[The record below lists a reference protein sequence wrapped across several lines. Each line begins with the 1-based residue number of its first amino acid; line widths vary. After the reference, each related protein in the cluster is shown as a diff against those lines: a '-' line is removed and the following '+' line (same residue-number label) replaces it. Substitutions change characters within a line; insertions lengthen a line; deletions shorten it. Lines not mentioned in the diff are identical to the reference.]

1 MTADAG
7 ATYTLANLYPPAD
20 VVADG
25 QTISFC
31 GIGEGAVLTCT
42 TGPNAATFA
51 CPLNTKG
58 GDFGNDLL
66 FGPAG
71 LPDLQSGY
79 TEGCFAITLLVVS
92 AD

>member
-7 ATYTLANLYPPAD
+7 ATYTLANFYAPAD
-20 VVADG
+20 VVADS

-31 GIGEGAVLTCT
+31 GIGEGAVLTCM

-51 CPLNTKG
+51 CPLDTKG

-71 LPDLQSGY
+71 LSDLQSGY
-79 TEGCFAITLLVVS
+79 TEGCFAISWWGVA